1 MAVYTR
7 QDTTDN
13 IATGKV
19 INASD
24 FDNEYNAIETAFN
37 ASSGHKH
44 DGTSAE
50 GARITVL
57 GNAGQVS
64 TDGTTIFST
73 STGVV
78 GLGKTNFVFK
88 DMHVDNIV
96 IDGNTITTITS
107 GNLIVDP
114 YTYKLE
120 VRGGTAGGNTSGM
133 IQLNCENNSHG
144 QTIQAQPHG
153 VGVTNKMLLPTGA
166 DSTLVSLVS
175 ADTLENKTLTTATL
189 TTSVFSGVSTTAS
202 GNLQVKP
209 ATNILEVQGDGT
221 GGPTGVAGQI
231 QLNCHVN
238 RTTICS
244 SKHISQ

>member
-1 MAVYTR
+1 MAGYTR

-50 GARITVL
+50 GARITVI

-78 GLGKTNFVFK
+78 GLGKTNSFVLK
-88 DMHVDNIV
+88 
-96 IDGNTITTITS
+96 
-107 GNLIVDP
+107 
-114 YTYKLE
+114 
-120 VRGGTAGGNTSGM
+120 
-133 IQLNCENNSHG
+133 
-144 QTIQAQPHG
+144 
-153 VGVTNKMLLPTGA
+153 
-166 DSTLVSLVS
+166 
-175 ADTLENKTLTTATL
+175 
-189 TTSVFSGVSTTAS
+189 
-202 GNLQVKP
+202 VK
-209 ATNILEVQGDGT
+209 V
-221 GGPTGVAGQI
+221 
-231 QLNCHVN
+231 
-238 RTTICS
+238 
-244 SKHISQ
+244 